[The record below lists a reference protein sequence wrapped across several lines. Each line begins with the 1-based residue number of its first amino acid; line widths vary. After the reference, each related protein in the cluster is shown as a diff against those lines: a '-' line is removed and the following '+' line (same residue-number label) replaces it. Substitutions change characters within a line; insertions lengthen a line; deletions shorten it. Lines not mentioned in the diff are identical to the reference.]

1 MHMKLQQLRCLTEVA
16 RRGLNV
22 SEAAEALHTS
32 QPGVSKQIRAL
43 EDELGVKVFVRHGK
57 RLIAITEP
65 GKAVVAIAERMLAEA
80 QNLKRAGEEFAND
93 QLGTLTIA
101 ATHTQARYALP
112 KAVAAFKRRYPK
124 VELVIHQGNPTQI
137 CEQVVAGGADFCV
150 ATEMIAQY
158 PELVSLPV
166 YQWNRC
172 VVVPPK
178 HLLLKD
184 PPLTLEKLAE
194 HPIVTYDFAFANRS
208 LVQKAFEARGLK
220 PHVVLS
226 AQDSDVIKTYVELGL
241 GVGILAK
248 MAFDAKRDVT
258 LRAIDASH
266 LFESSTTRLGIKR
279 GAYLRRY
286 AYDFI
291 EAFAPH
297 LPAATVERA
306 VKGQDGSRYEL

>member
-1 MHMKLQQLRCLTEVA
+1 MKLQQLRCLAEVA
-16 RRGLNV
+16 RRDLNV

-43 EDELGVKVFVRHGK
+43 EDELGVQVFVRHGK
-57 RLIAITEP
+57 RLVSVTEP
-65 GKAVVAIAERMLAEA
+65 GKAVIAIAERILSEA
-80 QNLKRAGEEFAND
+80 QNLRRAGEEYAND

-112 KAVAAFKRRYPK
+112 KAVAAFKRKYPK
-124 VELVIHQGNPTQI
+124 VELLLHQGNPTQI
-137 CEQVVAGGADFCV
+137 CEQVIAGEADMGV
-150 ATEMIAQY
+150 ATEAIALY

-178 HLLLKD
+178 HPLLKE
-184 PPLTLEKLAE
+184 PLTLERLAE
-194 HPIVTYDFAFANRS
+194 YPIVTYDFAFANRS
-208 LVQKAFEARGLK
+208 LVQKAFETRSLK

-226 AQDSDVIKTYVELGL
+226 AQDADVIKTYVELGL

-248 MAFDAKRDVT
+248 MAFDPKRDLN

-286 AYDFI
+286 AYEFI
-291 EAFAPH
+291 EMFAPQ
-297 LPAATVERA
+297 LPRAVVERS
-306 VKGQDGSRYEL
+306 VLGEEGSRYEL

>member
-1 MHMKLQQLRCLTEVA
+1 MKLQQLRYLIEIA
-16 RRGLNV
+16 RRNLNV

-43 EDELGVKVFVRHGK
+43 EDELGVQVFVRHGK
-57 RLIAITEP
+57 RLVSVTEP
-65 GKAVVAIAERMLAEA
+65 GKAVIAIAERILAEA
-80 QNLKRAGEEFAND
+80 SNLKRAGEEFAND

-112 KAVAAFKRRYPK
+112 KAVAAFKRRYPQ
-124 VELVIHQGNPTQI
+124 VELRIQQGNPTQI
-137 CEQVVAGGADFCV
+137 CDQVAAGEADLCV
-150 ATEMIAQY
+150 ATEMIDRY

-178 HLLLKD
+178 HALLKGT
-184 PPLTLEKLAE
+184 LTLERLAE
-194 HPIVTYDFAFANRS
+194 FPIVTYDYAFANRS
-208 LVQKAFEARGLK
+208 LVQKAFEVRGLA
-220 PHVVLS
+220 PHIVLS

-248 MAFDAKRDVT
+248 RAFDETRDRA

-279 GAYLRRY
+279 RAYLRRY

-291 EAFAPH
+291 EAFAPQ
-297 LPAATVERA
+297 LPRTIVER
-306 VKGQDGSRYEL
+306 VVQGEEGSRYEL

>member
-1 MHMKLQQLRCLTEVA
+1 MKLQQLRCLTEVA

-43 EDELGVKVFVRHGK
+43 EDELGVQVFVRHGK
-57 RLIAITEP
+57 RLVSVTEP
-65 GKAVVAIAERMLAEA
+65 GRAEVAIAERILAEA
-80 QNLKRAGEEFAND
+80 QNLRRAGEEFAND
-93 QLGTLTIA
+93 QLGTLTIS

-124 VELVIHQGNPTQI
+124 VELLIHQGNPTQI
-137 CEQVVAGGADFCV
+137 CEQVLAGEADMGV
-150 ATEMIAQY
+150 ATEMISLY

-178 HLLLKD
+178 HALLKES
-184 PPLTLEKLAE
+184 PLTLEKLAE

-248 MAFDAKRDVT
+248 MAFDAKRDLN

-291 EAFAPH
+291 ELFAPQ
-297 LPAATVERA
+297 LARGTVERA
-306 VKGQDGSRYEL
+306 VRGEAGATYDV

>member
-1 MHMKLQQLRCLTEVA
+1 MKLQQLRYLTEVV
-16 RRGLNV
+16 RRGMNV

-43 EDELGVKVFVRHGK
+43 EDELGIQVFVRHGK

-65 GKAVVAIAERMLAEA
+65 GKAVVSIAERILSEA
-80 QNLKRAGEEFAND
+80 QNLRRAGEEYAND
-93 QLGTLTIA
+93 QIGTLTIA

-112 KAVAAFKRRYPK
+112 KAVAAFKRKYPK
-124 VELVIHQGNPTQI
+124 VELLLHQGNPTQI
-137 CEQVVAGGADFCV
+137 CEQVLAGEADMGV
-150 ATEMIAQY
+150 ATEMISQY

-166 YQWNRC
+166 YQWNRV

-178 HLLLKD
+178 HALLKG
-184 PPLTLEKLAE
+184 PLTLERIAE

-208 LVQKAFEARGLK
+208 LVQKAFENRGLT

-241 GVGILAK
+241 GIGILAK
-248 MAFDAKRDVT
+248 MAFDPKRDT
-258 LRAIDASH
+258 NLRAIDASH

-279 GAYLRRY
+279 NAYLRRY
-286 AYDFI
+286 AYEFI
-291 EAFAPH
+291 ELFAPH
-297 LPAATVERA
+297 LPRSTVERE
-306 VKGQDGSRYEL
+306 VTGQEGSRYEL

>member
-1 MHMKLQQLRCLTEVA
+1 MKLQQLRYLTEIA

-43 EDELGVKVFVRHGK
+43 EDELGIEVFVRHGK
-57 RLIAITEP
+57 RLVSVTEP
-65 GKAVVAIAERMLAEA
+65 GKAVIAIAERILAEA
-80 QNLKRAGEEFAND
+80 GNLKRAGEEFAND
-93 QLGTLTIA
+93 QVGTLTIA

-112 KAVAAFKRRYPK
+112 RAVTVFKKRYPQ
-124 VELVIHQGNPTQI
+124 VELRIHQGNPTQI
-137 CEQVVAGGADFCV
+137 CDQVVAGEADVCV
-150 ATEMIAQY
+150 ATEMIDRYA
-158 PELVSLPV
+158 ELVSLPV

-178 HLLLKD
+178 HPLLRKA
-184 PPLTLEKLAE
+184 LTLEALAQ
-194 HPIVTYDFAFANRS
+194 HPIVTYDYAFANRS
-208 LVQKAFEARGLK
+208 LVQKAFEVRGLS
-220 PHVVLS
+220 PQIVLS

-248 MAFDAKRDVT
+248 MAFDPQRDRA

-291 EAFAPH
+291 ETFAPQ
-297 LPAATVERA
+297 LPRKLVER
-306 VKGQDGSRYEL
+306 VVQGEQGSKYEL

>member
-1 MHMKLQQLRCLTEVA
+1 MKLQQLRCLMEVA
-16 RRGLNV
+16 RRNLNV

-43 EDELGVKVFVRHGK
+43 EDELGIQVFVRHGK
-57 RLIAITEP
+57 RLVSVTQP
-65 GKAVVAIAERMLAEA
+65 GKAVITIAERILSEA
-80 QNLKRAGEEFAND
+80 QNLKRAGEEYAND
-93 QLGTLTIA
+93 ELGTLTIA

-112 KAVAAFKRRYPK
+112 KAVAAFKQRYPK
-124 VELVIHQGNPTQI
+124 VELVLHQGNPTQI
-137 CEQVVAGGADFCV
+137 CAQVIAGEADMGV
-150 ATEMIAQY
+150 ATEAISQY

-178 HLLLKD
+178 HPLLQGT
-184 PPLTLEKLAE
+184 LTLERIAE
-194 HPIVTYDFAFANRS
+194 HPIVTYDFAFANRT
-208 LVQKAFEARGLK
+208 LVQKSFENRGLK

-241 GVGILAK
+241 GIGILAK
-248 MAFDAKRDVT
+248 MAFDPKRDHN

-286 AYDFI
+286 AYEFI
-291 EAFAPH
+291 ELFAPQ
-297 LPAATVERA
+297 LPRAVVERS
-306 VKGQDGSRYEL
+306 VMGQEEGSAYEL

>member
-1 MHMKLQQLRCLTEVA
+1 MKLQQLRCLTEVA

-43 EDELGVKVFVRHGK
+43 EDELGVQVFVRHGK
-57 RLIAITEP
+57 RLVSVTEP
-65 GKAVVAIAERMLAEA
+65 GRAVVAIAERILAEA
-80 QNLKRAGEEFAND
+80 QNLRRAGEEFAND
-93 QLGTLTIA
+93 QLGTLTIS

-124 VELVIHQGNPTQI
+124 VELLIHQGNPTQI
-137 CEQVVAGGADFCV
+137 CEQVLAGEADMGV
-150 ATEMIAQY
+150 ATEMISLY

-178 HLLLKD
+178 HALLKES
-184 PPLTLEKLAE
+184 PLTLEKLAE

-208 LVQKAFEARGLK
+208 LVQKAFEARALK

-248 MAFDAKRDVT
+248 MAFDAKRDLN

-291 EAFAPH
+291 ELFAPQ
-297 LPAATVERA
+297 LARGTVERA
-306 VKGQDGSRYEL
+306 VRGEAGATYDV

>member
-1 MHMKLQQLRCLTEVA
+1 MKLQQLRCLTEVA

-43 EDELGVKVFVRHGK
+43 EDELGVQVFVRHGK
-57 RLIAITEP
+57 RLTAITEP

-80 QNLKRAGEEFAND
+80 QNLKRAGEEYAND

-137 CEQVVAGGADFCV
+137 CDQVVAGDADLCV
-150 ATEMIAQY
+150 ATEMISQY

-178 HLLLKD
+178 HPLLKET
-184 PPLTLEKLAE
+184 PLSLEKLAE

-248 MAFDAKRDVT
+248 MAFDAKRDVM

-297 LPAATVERA
+297 LAAATVERA

>member
-1 MHMKLQQLRCLTEVA
+1 MKLQQLRYLTEIA
-16 RRGLNV
+16 RRNLNV

-43 EDELGVKVFVRHGK
+43 EDELGVQVFVRHGK
-57 RLIAITEP
+57 RLVSVTEP
-65 GKAVVAIAERMLAEA
+65 GKAVIAIAERILSEA
-80 QNLKRAGEEFAND
+80 SNLKRAGEEFAND
-93 QLGTLTIA
+93 KLGTLTIA

-112 KAVAAFKRRYPK
+112 KAVAAFKRRYPQ
-124 VELVIHQGNPTQI
+124 VELRIQQGNPTQI
-137 CEQVVAGGADFCV
+137 CDQVAAGEADLCV
-150 ATEMIAQY
+150 ATEMIDRY

-178 HLLLKD
+178 HPLLKGT
-184 PPLTLEKLAE
+184 LTLERLAE
-194 HPIVTYDFAFANRS
+194 YPIVTYDYAFANRS
-208 LVQKAFEARGLK
+208 LVQKAFEVRGLA
-220 PHVVLS
+220 PHIVLS

-248 MAFDAKRDVT
+248 MAFDPQRDRS
-258 LRAIDASH
+258 LHAIDASH

-279 GAYLRRY
+279 RAYLRRY

-291 EAFAPH
+291 ETFAPQ
-297 LPAATVERA
+297 LPRSIVER
-306 VKGQDGSRYEL
+306 VVQGEEGSRYEL

>member
-1 MHMKLQQLRCLTEVA
+1 MKLQQLRCLTEVA
-16 RRGLNV
+16 RRDLNV

-43 EDELGVKVFVRHGK
+43 EDELRVQVFVRHGK
-57 RLIAITEP
+57 RLVSVTEP
-65 GKAVVAIAERMLAEA
+65 GKAVIAIAERILSEA
-80 QNLKRAGEEFAND
+80 QNLRRAGEEYANH

-112 KAVAAFKRRYPK
+112 RAVATFKRKYPK
-124 VELVIHQGNPTQI
+124 VELLIHQGNPTQI
-137 CEQVVAGGADFCV
+137 CEQVIAGEADMGV
-150 ATEMIAQY
+150 ATEMISLY

-172 VVVPPK
+172 VVVPPR
-178 HLLLKD
+178 HPLLKG
-184 PPLTLEKLAE
+184 PLTLEKLAE

-208 LVQKAFEARGLK
+208 LVQKAFETRGLK

-241 GVGILAK
+241 GVGVLAK
-248 MAFDAKRDVT
+248 MAFDPKRDLN

-286 AYDFI
+286 AYEFI
-291 EAFAPH
+291 EMFAPQ
-297 LPAATVERA
+297 LSRDVVERN
-306 VKGQDGSRYEL
+306 VRGEEGSRYEL

>member
-1 MHMKLQQLRCLTEVA
+1 MKLQQLKYLTEVV
-16 RRGLNV
+16 RRGMNV

-43 EDELGVKVFVRHGK
+43 EDELGVQVFVRHGK

-80 QNLKRAGEEFAND
+80 QNLKRAGEEYAND

-124 VELVIHQGNPTQI
+124 VELLIHQGNPTQI
-137 CEQVVAGGADFCV
+137 CEQVLAGEADMCV
-150 ATEMIAQY
+150 ATEMISQY

-178 HLLLKD
+178 HPLLKET
-184 PPLTLEKLAE
+184 PLSLEQLAE
-194 HPIVTYDFAFANRS
+194 YPIVTYDFAFANRS
-208 LVQKAFEARGLK
+208 LVQKAFESRGLT

-241 GVGILAK
+241 GIGILAK
-248 MAFDAKRDVT
+248 MAFDARRDVM

-286 AYDFI
+286 AFDFI
-291 EAFAPH
+291 EMFAPQ
-297 LPAATVERA
+297 LSRGVVERS
-306 VKGQDGSRYEL
+306 VRGEEGSRYEL